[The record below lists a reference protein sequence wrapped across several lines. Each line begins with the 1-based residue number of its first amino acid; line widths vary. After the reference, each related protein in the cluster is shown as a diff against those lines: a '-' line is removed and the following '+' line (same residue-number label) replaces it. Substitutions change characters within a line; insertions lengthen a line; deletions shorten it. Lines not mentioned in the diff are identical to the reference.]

1 MLELRDATKDY
12 GSGDGLVHALRG
24 VTIGF
29 RKAELVAVLGPS
41 GCGKTTLLNIL
52 GGLDSCTSGE
62 LVVDGNPTGSFTGAQ
77 WDAYR
82 NHDVGFVFQSYS
94 LIPHQ
99 TALANVE
106 LAVRIGRGASGPE
119 RERRAREALASVG
132 LADQAGKRPSE
143 LSGGQ
148 MQRVAVARAL
158 VNDPAVVLADEP
170 TGALDSETS
179 EQVMALLKEASAE
192 RLVVMVTHN
201 AELAERYATR
211 VVRMLDGRVVGD
223 TDPAPLRQ
231 AGDGP
236 AAPLPARTR
245 LGWRAA
251 LGLSFNNMRTK
262 KGRTLLTA
270 LAGAVGIAG
279 IALVLSLSNG
289 ATGYI
294 DDIQRG
300 AMAAYPITIEAE
312 TVELSGLA
320 GTGAASAAEDAASA
334 EDAAAEGLV
343 RADQTALEMR
353 EQAAARYVSNNL
365 AAFKAYLDDPA
376 SPIRAYIGENGVAYD
391 YPLSFD
397 VYAYDA
403 DGALVGGDGVRGG
416 GDLVSTAMSAV
427 GSALGSASRGLYS
440 SGTYA
445 RVLSGPDGLAARVV
459 RDSYEVL
466 AGGWPAEA
474 TQVVLVVGADGTLDL
489 DAMFSLGLLPAL
501 EQERMEAALADG
513 QSFSLDADSASFDDI
528 VGKALYL
535 LPACERYVEGE
546 DGTWSYEGDAS
557 QLLDRA
563 VELTVSGIVR
573 QRDGASYTITAPV
586 GYTSALAD
594 LVIDRTDA
602 SKVVQEQR
610 ANPETDVLNGLPFAD
625 APDEGAGAGSFVV
638 GAAEQTSSRSYDEV
652 MGALGAVDRDDPDS
666 VTIYVDSFEDKDG
679 VIDSIEE
686 YNASAD
692 EADRIAYT
700 DYIGMLTSSVTEMV
714 EAVSLVLAAFIAVSL
729 VVSSI
734 MIAVV
739 TYISVLE
746 RTKEIGVLRALGASK
761 GDVSRIFNAETLL
774 EGLAAGL
781 IGVGAAALID
791 IPVTGLVRSMTD
803 VGITVS
809 LAPGAACALVLA
821 SVALAVAAG
830 LVPSR
835 MAARKDPAAALRTE

>member
-312 TVELSGLA
+312 TVELAGLSDAPQA
-320 GTGAASAAEDAASA
+320 GRREEGAGQDGGAP
-334 EDAAAEGLV
+334 EGAV
-343 RADQTALEMR
+343 RADLSSLEAR
-353 EQAAARYVSNNL
+353 QQAAARYVRNNL

-376 SPIRAYIGENGVAYD
+376 SPMRAYVGSNGVSYD
-391 YPLSFD
+391 YPVSFE
-397 VYAYDA
+397 VYAYDPE
-403 DGALVGGDGVRGG
+403 GALVGGQAAYGG
-416 GDLVSTAMSAV
+416 GDLVSQAMASV
-427 GSALGSASRGLYS
+427 GSAFGQASRGLFS
-440 SGTYA
+440 SGGFA
-445 RVLSGPDGLAARVV
+445 RMLCGPDGLAAQAV
-459 RDSYEVL
+459 RDGYDVL
-466 AGGWPAEA
+466 AGSWPEGAA
-474 TQVVLVVGADGTLDL
+474 QVVLAVEADGSLDIEDML
-489 DAMFSLGLLPAL
+489 SLGLLPAS
-501 EQERMEAALADG
+501 EGERAEAAVAAG
-513 QSFSLDADSASFDDI
+513 QPVSLESDAVVFDDI
-528 VGKALYL
+528 VGKTLYL
-535 LPACERYVEGE
+535 LPACERYAKGG
-546 DGTWSYEGDAS
+546 DGTWSYVEDAS
-557 QLLDRA
+557 LALDGA
-563 VELTVSGIVR
+563 VELTVSGVVR
-573 QRDGASYTITAPV
+573 QRDGAAYTIAAPV
-586 GYTSALAD
+586 GYTSALVD
-594 LVIDRTDA
+594 LVIDLTDA
-602 SKVVQEQR
+602 SEVVREQR
-610 ANPETDVLNGLPFAD
+610 ADPRTDVLSGLPFAD
-625 APDEGAGAGSFVV
+625 ASDEGAGAGSFVV
-638 GAAEQTSSRSYDEV
+638 GAAERTSPLAYDEV
-652 MGALGAVDRDDPDS
+652 MALLGAVDRDDPDS
-666 VTIYVDSFEDKDG
+666 VTIYVDSFEDKEG
-679 VIDSIEE
+679 AIAAIED
-686 YNASAD
+686 YNASVD

-781 IGVGAAALID
+781 IGVGVAALAD
-791 IPVTGLVRSMTD
+791 IPLTALVRSLTE

-835 MAARKDPAAALRTE
+835 MAARKDPAVALRTE